1 MEDRKKLCEGTDREF
16 KIAVREKKIFGKG
29 LYVINYMKILE
40 IQGIICHGK
49 FAHAIIKP
57 NTGGQFDYVGIN
69 NIVEHI
75 FSGTQ
80 IIQKTRHPKLHS

>member
-16 KIAVREKKIFGKG
+16 KIAVREKKFFRKG
-29 LYVINYMKILE
+29 LYVINSMKILE
-40 IQGIICHGK
+40 IQGIICHGP

-69 NIVEHI
+69 IIVEHI

-80 IIQKTRHPKLHS
+80 IIQKKRHPKLHS